1 VLTDKN
7 TKKRKVI
14 TPALEDLV
22 LPGVTRDSI
31 IVLFLIILATFAPQR
46 NLSGG
51 KSHYGRLNDKSFEKW
66 QYYRDICLRDS
77 CYRQPS

>member
-31 IVLFLIILATFAPQR
+31 IVLFHIILATFAPQR
-46 NLSGG
+46 NLS
-51 KSHYGRLNDKSFEKW
+51 
-66 QYYRDICLRDS
+66 
-77 CYRQPS
+77 